1 MIWRENRIGF
11 PAPSG
16 SGAEI
21 DKAISELTALLGRH
35 PTEGE
40 VAEKL
45 GITKERYQKDIAGIA
60 LSSILSLDMLMDA
73 READDFRV
81 EVPSRD
87 AETQPEK
94 ALETQELQQIL
105 AEGIQML
112 SRNEQI
118 VLSLYYEKEPAYEGD
133 CPSHG
138 PQQSENFSDTRPGH
152 SKAERS
158 HGAVF
163 SWDQYSHKERRE
175 SEMFKGFYNLTSS
188 MLTHQQNLNVIANNM
203 VNISTAG
210 YKQDRYTASTFDD
223 VMYSRMGNKH
233 NTGQE
238 IGRQSYIRAASQ
250 IYTDYTQGT
259 LEPTGVALDFA
270 IHGDGFFAV
279 QDPDGG
285 IAYTR
290 MGNFSLDDAGYLC
303 LPGYGQVLNPE
314 LQPIYLG
321 TDQIYGGNQGTIYY
335 DEGGLIGQLGVFLF
349 EDTGALEH
357 NGEGLFVGAQGTA
370 AQDAEVL
377 NGYLERSNTDIVKQM
392 TEMIT
397 YQRALQS
404 AAQVSK
410 MYDQLMTKATTEI
423 GRM

>member
-1 MIWRENRIGF
+1 
-11 PAPSG
+11 
-16 SGAEI
+16 
-21 DKAISELTALLGRH
+21 
-35 PTEGE
+35 
-40 VAEKL
+40 
-45 GITKERYQKDIAGIA
+45 
-60 LSSILSLDMLMDA
+60 
-73 READDFRV
+73 
-81 EVPSRD
+81 
-87 AETQPEK
+87 
-94 ALETQELQQIL
+94 
-105 AEGIQML
+105 
-112 SRNEQI
+112 
-118 VLSLYYEKEPAYEGD
+118 
-133 CPSHG
+133 
-138 PQQSENFSDTRPGH
+138 
-152 SKAERS
+152 
-158 HGAVF
+158 
-163 SWDQYSHKERRE
+163 
-175 SEMFKGFYNLTSS
+175 MFKGFYNLTSS

-250 IYTDYTQGT
+250 IYTDYTQ
-259 LEPTGVALDFA
+259 
-270 IHGDGFFAV
+270 AV